1 MSVRLCSVP
10 GCRSGYRGL
19 IPVWSAVLAVLV
31 GFGFAFVPDAV
42 AQTKSLPGTIQAED
56 FDNGSSGNAYWD
68 TTSGNAGGQYRSTDV
83 DIEACSEGG
92 YDVGWAFPGEWL
104 NYSVNVASAGS
115 YTLAF
120 RVATASGGGFHLEV
134 NGANVTGTMNVNPTG
149 GWQSWTTVQKSVAL
163 AGGSQVMR
171 IVFDYGNVNVNW
183 FTATSDGGGGGA
195 KAIPGTIQAE
205 DFEPG
210 ANGYTYWD
218 STAGNSGG
226 QYRTSDVDIEACSEG
241 GYDVGWTTAGE
252 WLGYTVNVAS
262 AGTYTLD
269 FRVATP
275 SGASLHVEFGG
286 ANLTGSISVPSTGG
300 WQTWTSVQRTVT
312 LPAGLQTMVVVFD
325 TGNVN
330 LNSLTAT
337 AGSASSAPPPSGS
350 ASPFN
355 GVALA
360 IPGWIQAEDFDNGDQ
375 YVAYYDNTP
384 GNNGGAYRATD
395 VDIAS
400 TPSGGY
406 AVGWIGAGEWLRY
419 TVNVASPGTYTVT
432 ARVASAGSGG
442 TFHIEFDGGANTGAM
457 RVPNTGS
464 WSTYQDL
471 TATVSLP
478 AGTQTMWIVF
488 DSNGSTGAVGNLS
501 AVRFDAGSTPA
512 PAPPPSGGG
521 GRLRAMTWNIN
532 FGHGNPAGQA
542 ALIAS
547 VGADVVTLQEA
558 STYDEN
564 MPSTYVSRLQQLTGQ
579 TWYSA
584 WGPSLTSAASQGT
597 LILSRYPIVDTSS
610 TVLAGT
616 GTARAAINVGG
627 VVVQVF
633 AVHLEYYDTSKRS
646 QQLNALMDWA
656 RQYSGPR
663 LVGGDFNSW
672 WGEWWIQQ
680 METEY
685 SDTWELESGSV
696 QNGYTLNGSV
706 RFDYLFRSFAGDT
719 RMTPTNC
726 WVQSTSLSDHWPVIA
741 DYNIQ

>member
-10 GCRSGYRGL
+10 ECRGGYRGL
-19 IPVWSAVLAVLV
+19 IPVWSAVLGVLV
-31 GFGFAFVPDAV
+31 GFWFAFVPDAL

-68 TTSGNAGGQYRSTDV
+68 TTPGNAGGQYRSTDV

-92 YDVGWAFPGEWL
+92 YDVGWAYPGEWL

-115 YTLAF
+115 YTVAF

-134 NGANVTGTMNVNPTG
+134 NGANVTGTMNVDPTG
-149 GWQSWTTVQKSVAL
+149 DWQSWTTVQKTVAL

-183 FTATSDGGGGGA
+183 FSVTSEGGGGA
-195 KAIPGTIQAE
+195 
-205 DFEPG
+205 
-210 ANGYTYWD
+210 
-218 STAGNSGG
+218 
-226 QYRTSDVDIEACSEG
+226 TSD
-241 GYDVGWTTAGE
+241 
-252 WLGYTVNVAS
+252 
-262 AGTYTLD
+262 
-269 FRVATP
+269 
-275 SGASLHVEFGG
+275 
-286 ANLTGSISVPSTGG
+286 
-300 WQTWTSVQRTVT
+300 
-312 LPAGLQTMVVVFD
+312 
-325 TGNVN
+325 
-330 LNSLTAT
+330 
-337 AGSASSAPPPSGS
+337 SGS
-350 ASPFN
+350 PLN

-360 IPGWIQAEDFDNGDQ
+360 IPGWIQAEDFDNGGQ

-384 GNNGGAYRATD
+384 GNAGGAYRATD
-395 VDIAS
+395 VDIQPTSA
-400 TPSGGY
+400 GGY
-406 AVGWIGAGEWLRY
+406 AVAWIGAGEWLRY
-419 TVNVASPGTYTVT
+419 TVNVASAGTYAVT

-442 TFHIEFDGGANTGAM
+442 SFHIEFEGGGNTGAM
-457 RVPNTGS
+457 GVPNTGG
-464 WSTYQDL
+464 WQAYQDV
-471 TATVSLP
+471 TATVSLS
-478 AGTQTMWIVF
+478 AGTQSMWIIF

-501 AVRFDAGSTPA
+501 AVRFDTGNVAPA
-512 PAPPPSGGG
+512 PAPSPSPSGG

-542 ALIAS
+542 QLIAS

-685 SDTWELESGSV
+685 SDTWELESGTV

-706 RFDYLFRSFAGDT
+706 RFDYLFRSFTGDW